1 MPHQLLYL
9 FTVLIWGSTWF
20 AITFQLG
27 VVDPIWSVAYRFAL
41 AAAVLMVFCL
51 VTRRGLR
58 FGLRDHGFMAL
69 QGTFLFCLNYILFYF
84 SIEHVT
90 SGLIAVIFSTIV
102 FMNIVNG
109 AMLLGTPIRARV
121 LVGAS
126 LGLLGI
132 TLVFWPEFRAFSA
145 SSATIVGVSLAVVA
159 TWFASLGNMASL
171 RNQRAGL
178 GVIESNTFGMAYG
191 AALTTIVAL
200 VVGVEFRF
208 DWSLSYVGSLAYLS
222 IVGSVIAF
230 GCYLTLL
237 GRIGADRGAYTGVMF
252 PIVAL
257 VLSTLFEGYTW
268 SGPAFIGVVMALAG
282 NVLVLTRTKQS
293 DTPAG

>member
-1 MPHQLLYL
+1 MPYQLLYL
-9 FTVLIWGSTWF
+9 FTVLIWGSTWL

-51 VTRRGLR
+51 VTHRGLR

-121 LVGAS
+121 LAGAS

-132 TLVFWPEFRAFSA
+132 TLVFWPEFQAFSA
-145 SSATIVGVSLAVVA
+145 SSATIVGVSLALVA

-171 RNQRAGL
+171 RNQRTGL

-230 GCYLTLL
+230 GCYLSLL

-257 VLSTLFEGYTW
+257 VLSTLFESYTW
-268 SGPAFIGVVMALAG
+268 SGPVFIGVVMALAG

-293 DTPAG
+293 HTPAG

>member
-1 MPHQLLYL
+1 MPYQLLYL
-9 FTVLIWGSTWF
+9 FTVLIWGSTWL

-51 VTRRGLR
+51 VTRRRLR
-58 FGLRDHGFMAL
+58 FGLSDHGFMAL
-69 QGTFLFCLNYILFYF
+69 QGTFLFSINYILFYF

-102 FMNIVNG
+102 FMNIFNG
-109 AMLLGTPIRARV
+109 AILLRTPIRAHV
-121 LVGAS
+121 LAGAS

-145 SSATIVGVSLAVVA
+145 SSETLVGVSLAIAA
-159 TWFASLGNMASL
+159 TWFASVGNVASL
-171 RNQRAGL
+171 RNQRANL

-191 AALTTIVAL
+191 AALTTIVAWG
-200 VVGVEFRF
+200 VGAELRF
-208 DWSLSYVGSLAYLS
+208 DWSLSYISSLIYLS
-222 IVGSVIAF
+222 VVGSVIAF
-230 GCYLTLL
+230 GCYLSLL
-237 GRIGADRGAYTGVMF
+237 GRIGADRAAYAGVMF

-257 VLSTLFEGYTW
+257 VLSTLFEDYTW
-268 SGPAFIGVVMALAG
+268 SGPAFIGIALVLAG
-282 NVLVLTRTKQS
+282 NLLVLVRTKKR
-293 DTPAG
+293 DTSIG

>member
-1 MPHQLLYL
+1 MPYQLLYL
-9 FTVLIWGSTWF
+9 FTVLIWGSTWL

-121 LVGAS
+121 LAGAS

-132 TLVFWPEFRAFSA
+132 TLVFWPEFQAFSA
-145 SSATIVGVSLAVVA
+145 SSATIVGVSLALVA

-171 RNQRAGL
+171 RNQRTGL

-230 GCYLTLL
+230 GCYLSLL

-257 VLSTLFEGYTW
+257 VLSTLFESYTW
-268 SGPAFIGVVMALAG
+268 SGPVFIGVVMALAG

-293 DTPAG
+293 HTPAG

>member
-1 MPHQLLYL
+1 MPYQLLYL
-9 FTVLIWGSTWF
+9 FTVLIWGSTWL

-69 QGTFLFCLNYILFYF
+69 QDTFLFCLNYILFYF

-121 LVGAS
+121 LAGAS

-132 TLVFWPEFRAFSA
+132 TLVFWPEFQAFSA
-145 SSATIVGVSLAVVA
+145 SSATIVGVSLALVA

-171 RNQRAGL
+171 RNQRTGL

-230 GCYLTLL
+230 GCYLSLL

-257 VLSTLFEGYTW
+257 VLSTLFESYTW
-268 SGPAFIGVVMALAG
+268 SGPVFIGVVMALAG
-282 NVLVLTRTKQS
+282 NVLVLSRTKQS
-293 DTPAG
+293 HTPAG

>member
-51 VTRRGLR
+51 VTRRPLR

-69 QGTFLFCLNYILFYF
+69 QGTFLFSLNYTLFYF

-90 SGLIAVIFSTIV
+90 SGLIAVVYSTIV

-109 AMLLGTPIRARV
+109 AILLGTPISARV
-121 LVGAS
+121 LAGAS

-145 SSATIVGVSLAVVA
+145 STATILGVSLAVAA
-159 TWFASLGNMASL
+159 TWFASLGNIASL
-171 RNQRAGL
+171 RNQRASV

-200 VVGVEFRF
+200 AVGVEFRF
-208 DWSLSYVGSLAYLS
+208 DWSLSYVSSLAYLS
-222 IVGSVIAF
+222 VIGSVIAF
-230 GCYLTLL
+230 GCYLSLL
-237 GRIGADRGAYTGVMF
+237 GRIGADRAAYTAVVI

-268 SGPAFIGVVMALAG
+268 SSPAFIGVAMVLAG
-282 NVLVLTRTKQS
+282 NLLILTRSKQS

>member
-1 MPHQLLYL
+1 MPYQLLYL
-9 FTVLIWGSTWF
+9 FTVLIWGSTWL

-51 VTRRGLR
+51 VTHRGLR

-121 LVGAS
+121 LAGAS

-132 TLVFWPEFRAFSA
+132 TLVFWPEFQAFSA
-145 SSATIVGVSLAVVA
+145 SSATIVGVSLALVA

-171 RNQRAGL
+171 RNQRTGL

-230 GCYLTLL
+230 GCYLSLL

-257 VLSTLFEGYTW
+257 VLSTLFESYTW
-268 SGPAFIGVVMALAG
+268 SGPVFIGVVMALAG
-282 NVLVLTRTKQS
+282 NVLVLSRTKQS
-293 DTPAG
+293 HTPAG

>member
-1 MPHQLLYL
+1 
-9 FTVLIWGSTWF
+9 
-20 AITFQLG
+20 
-27 VVDPIWSVAYRFAL
+27 
-41 AAAVLMVFCL
+41 
-51 VTRRGLR
+51 
-58 FGLRDHGFMAL
+58 
-69 QGTFLFCLNYILFYF
+69 
-84 SIEHVT
+84 
-90 SGLIAVIFSTIV
+90 
-102 FMNIVNG
+102 
-109 AMLLGTPIRARV
+109 
-121 LVGAS
+121 
-126 LGLLGI
+126 
-132 TLVFWPEFRAFSA
+132 
-145 SSATIVGVSLAVVA
+145 
-159 TWFASLGNMASL
+159 MASL

-208 DWSLSYVGSLAYLS
+208 DWSLSYVGSLVYLS

-230 GCYLTLL
+230 GCYLSLL

-268 SGPAFIGVVMALAG
+268 SGPVFIGVVMALAG

>member
-1 MPHQLLYL
+1 MPYQLLYL
-9 FTVLIWGSTWF
+9 FTVLIWGSTWL

-121 LVGAS
+121 LAGAS

-132 TLVFWPEFRAFSA
+132 TLVFWPEFQAFSA
-145 SSATIVGVSLAVVA
+145 SSAIIVGVSLALVA

-171 RNQRAGL
+171 RNQRTGL

-230 GCYLTLL
+230 GCYLSLL

-257 VLSTLFEGYTW
+257 VLSTLFESYTW
-268 SGPAFIGVVMALAG
+268 SGPVFIGVVMALAG
-282 NVLVLTRTKQS
+282 NVLVLSRTKQS
-293 DTPAG
+293 HTPAG